1 MNFGDRIKKMRK
13 DKDWSQEYVANKLN
27 ISVGAL
33 SRYETG
39 MFEPK
44 SLSLVNDFATLFDVT
59 TDYLLG
65 KSDSPNSQEID
76 TDKIKIGLSKTEYG
90 LPTKEQQDKIEEFAR
105 FILKDNLKKKEDK

>member
-1 MNFGDRIKKMRK
+1 MNFGDRIKKLRK
-13 DKDWSQEYVANKLN
+13 DKDWSQEYVATKLN

-65 KSDSPNSQEID
+65 KSDSPTPQEID
-76 TDKIKIGLSKTEYG
+76 PDKIKIGLSKTEYG

>member
-1 MNFGDRIKKMRK
+1 MNFGDRIKKLRK